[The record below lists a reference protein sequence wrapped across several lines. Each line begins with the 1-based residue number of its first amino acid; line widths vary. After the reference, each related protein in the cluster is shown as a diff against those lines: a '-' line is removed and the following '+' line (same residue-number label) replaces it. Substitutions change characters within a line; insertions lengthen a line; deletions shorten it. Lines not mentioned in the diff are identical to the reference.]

1 MSKGEEEM
9 NQNKTKAARKN
20 LGEIGRA
27 NRSVYI
33 CYMIEVSIIFIAY
46 FLEVVKGTRSLQY
59 FLTTAAAIVIPAVIM
74 FLVLKKQP
82 ESQKFSI
89 IFMVG
94 FGILYAF
101 VLFTTTNQL
110 TFTYVTPMLLV
121 IIMYNSIKLSLISGI
136 TAIALNL
143 GQVIFQ
149 AVTGKMSIED
159 TATAEI
165 QIMVL
170 VFIMAYS
177 IVANRMANLTS
188 KEKMDNLGKEKE
200 NTARLL
206 DRIMSLSGSITSGI
220 FDVQN
225 QMEKL
230 GDSVFK
236 TLEAMEEVSTG
247 CTDTA
252 ESIQQQ
258 MIKTEEIQNHV
269 SNVENAARSIGSHIS
284 TTQSAIRKGNG
295 NIRSMIE
302 QVKVSEKSGNQV
314 VSELSSL
321 NEYTRQMNSIVEL
334 INNVAE
340 QTSLLSLNASIEA
353 ARAGEAGKGFAVV
366 ASEISSLANQTQE
379 ATENIQSLIENISDE
394 LENVVNAVNGFVEVT
409 KKQADSAADVN
420 ESFSLI
426 EDNAALIET
435 GSHELNEIVNLLA
448 SANKGIVES
457 IQNISAITEE
467 VSAHASE
474 TYESSDNN
482 MSIVKQ
488 VKGIVSSLSDKAKEL
503 AEE

>member
-1 MSKGEEEM
+1 MTKGEEEM
-9 NQNKTKAARKN
+9 NQNKTKATGKN
-20 LGEIGRA
+20 LGEMGRV

-33 CYMIEVSIIFIAY
+33 CYLIEVSIIFVAY

-59 FLTTAAAIVIPAVIM
+59 FLAVAAAIVIPAIIL
-74 FLVLKKQP
+74 FLVLKKRP
-82 ESQKFSI
+82 ESQSFSV

-94 FGILYAF
+94 FGILYAY

-110 TFTYVTPMLLV
+110 TFTYVMPMMLV
-121 IIMYNSIKLSLISGI
+121 IIMYNSIKLSLLSGI
-136 TAIALNL
+136 MATILNI
-143 GQVIFQ
+143 GQVVYQ
-149 AVTGKMSIED
+149 LVTGEMGLEE

-165 QIMVL
+165 QILIL
-170 VFIMAYS
+170 VFVMAYS
-177 IVANRMANLTS
+177 IVANRMANLS
-188 KEKMDNLGKEKE
+188 NQEKMGNVEKEKE
-200 NTARLL
+200 NTARILE
-206 DRIMSLSGSITSGI
+206 RVMNLSGSITEGI
-220 FDVQN
+220 FSVQG

-269 SNVENAARSIGSHIS
+269 SNVENAAHSIGSHIS
-284 TTQSAIRKGNG
+284 TTQSAISKGNS

-302 QVKVSEKSGNQV
+302 QVKVSEQSGNQV

-321 NEYTRQMNSIVEL
+321 NEYTKQMNSIVEL
-334 INNVAE
+334 INNVAD

-353 ARAGEAGKGFAVV
+353 ARAGEAGRGFAVV

-379 ATENIQSLIENISDE
+379 ATENIQSLIGHISDE
-394 LENVVNAVNGFVEVT
+394 LENVVSAVNGLVEVT
-409 KKQADSAADVN
+409 QKQADSAADVN
-420 ESFSLI
+420 ESFSMI

-435 GSHELNEIVNLLA
+435 GSKELNEIVNLLA

-474 TYESSDNN
+474 TYESSVRN
-482 MSIVKQ
+482 MGIVKQ
-488 VKGIVSSLSDKAKEL
+488 VKGIVASLSDKAKEL